1 MTSSSRDRT
10 LRAGVTVLGNLSVDH
25 VNGGPPTAGG
35 CPSFAGPALAAL
47 GDAARLVVRAAPADL
62 PLFDAMLAALPVPWQ
77 VLPST
82 STSSFSLV
90 YSGNDRV
97 MRVEGIGPVWT
108 PADIAAAAVATRWVH
123 VAPLLRSD
131 FPAESLAALASAG
144 HLISYDGQGLVRVP
158 RLGPMVTDDRY
169 DPAVLEHVQVLNI
182 SEDEAA
188 ELLGSLGADAVRRL
202 GVPEVL
208 VTRGVEGSDVYV
220 DGVRTHVP
228 VAWRVDDVQTTG
240 AGDMFTVSYVVA
252 RAGGRDPLASAAAA
266 STFVAEQLSLRAAGD
281 TSGT

>member
-1 MTSSSRDRT
+1 MTSNSRDRV

-25 VNGGPPTAGG
+25 VDDGPASAGG
-35 CPSFAGPALAAL
+35 CPSFAGPALAPL
-47 GDAARLVVRAAPADL
+47 GEAAMLVVRAAPADL
-62 PLFDAMLAALPVPWQ
+62 PLFDAVLAAVPVPWQ
-77 VLPST
+77 LLPAT
-82 STSSFSLV
+82 STSSFSLA
-90 YSGNDRV
+90 YSGNDRA
-97 MRVEGIGPVWT
+97 MTVERIGPVWT
-108 PADIAAAAVATRWVH
+108 PADVAAADVATRWVH

-158 RLGPMVTDDRY
+158 RLGPMTTDDRY

-182 SEDEAA
+182 SQDEAA
-188 ELLGSLGADAVRRL
+188 ELLGSLGAESVRRL

-220 DGVRTHVP
+220 DGVKTHVP

-252 RAGGRDPLASAAAA
+252 RSQGRDPLEAAAAA
-266 STFVAEQLSLRAAGD
+266 STFVAEQLSLRAARH
-281 TSGT
+281 TS